1 MASSKQ
7 IQFFDNLLDEK
18 QFPPGSDL
26 AALRTQFAGLDK
38 SNGSDW
44 IEKALKLPDKGE
56 DAAEP
61 QVPAPF

>member
-18 QFPPGSDL
+18 QFPGGTDT
-26 AALRTQFAGLDK
+26 ATLRTQFAALDK
-38 SNGSDW
+38 SNASSW

-56 DAAEP
+56 EASEE
-61 QVPAPF
+61 VPAPF